1 MRLSAYSLL
10 LTAFAG
16 IVWSAPTDGG
26 ENELMKRQCVGS
38 ANAAQPATAIVN
50 VIATMDKGRG
60 YPEAGT
66 RNVLGGQR
74 DDRATSE
81 VMLRVT
87 SSRVGMG
94 RLAMSTSF
102 VPNGE
107 IRIG

>member
-1 MRLSAYSLL
+1 MSRV
-10 LTAFAG
+10 LTNG
-16 IVWSAPTDGG
+16 Y
-26 ENELMKRQCVGS
+26 S